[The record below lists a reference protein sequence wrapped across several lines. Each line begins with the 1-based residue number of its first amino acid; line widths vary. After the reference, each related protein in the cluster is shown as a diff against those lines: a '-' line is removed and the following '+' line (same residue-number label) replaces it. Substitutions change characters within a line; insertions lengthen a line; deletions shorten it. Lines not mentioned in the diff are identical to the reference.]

1 MLFILKKRKKGGGVV
16 IYTRK
21 GIEYEELSLKNTY
34 GQVKSLWVTETEA
47 VKGELCDCCLLHA
60 TRPIRACQ

>member
-21 GIEYEELSLKNTY
+21 GIEYEELSLKN
-34 GQVKSLWVTETEA
+34 LWA
-47 VKGELCDCCLLHA
+47 SQKPLGDRDRGSKGGAL
-60 TRPIRACQ
+60 